1 MQQRINPMHEKD
13 DQGRPAGGVTH
24 VVIAEDSLGAPA
36 VLHTLSWQKGPLM
49 ESGKRLPPNGL
60 FVESVIAAAADR
72 IRFYQESPFNCAENA
87 AALGHLEAA
96 LEILQSR
103 TKRREAAGIEGTHGI
118 QPGHEVAAR

>member
-1 MQQRINPMHEKD
+1 MQQRIIPAHVKD
-13 DQGRPAGGVTH
+13 EQGRPAGGHTD
-24 VVIAEDSLGAPA
+24 VVISEDAYHAPVVVVRLG
-36 VLHTLSWQKGPLM
+36 WQNGPLM

-96 LEILQSR
+96 LDILQSR
-103 TKRREAAGIEGTHGI
+103 TKRRVAVGIEGTHGV